1 MHRATRIAGL
11 LLPLTLLAGCGGAAQ
26 TNSADRAAGDAPA
39 AQPVSSREAD
49 GDALVARLRT
59 ALEQLT
65 TTRFE
70 VRLTGRLEASAT
82 GAADLTTDPP
92 SVQLTPETPL
102 LGVSE
107 VRLVKGVGYAEIE
120 GQWVKADLATL
131 LSMLPVDV
139 AELDLDQLADA
150 LAGSLSDVDVSGDTG
165 EEVWRAT
172 VDPAELLAGL
182 DVGRIEIGPE
192 HTEVPTDV
200 GLTASFQGD
209 RLDGLVVDL
218 GDTGAVELTLS
229 DQGEPVRIEAPRGDV
244 TDFTDFGWFAMTPET
259 PGG

>member
-11 LLPLTLLAGCGGAAQ
+11 LLPLTLLAGCGGTAE
-26 TNSADRAAGDAPA
+26 TTSADRAAVDAPA

-49 GDALVARLRT
+49 GDALVAKLRT

-102 LGVSE
+102 FGVSE
-107 VRLVKGVGYAEIE
+107 VRLVKGVAYAEME

-131 LSMLPVDV
+131 LSMLPVDLGGV
-139 AELDLDQLADA
+139 DLDQLADA

-165 EEVWRAT
+165 EEVWHAT
-172 VDPAELLAGL
+172 VDPAQLLADAGAL
-182 DVGRIEIGPE
+182 GGPRHRGCRRRSE
-192 HTEVPTDV
+192 
-200 GLTASFQGD
+200 LTATFQGD
-209 RLDGLVVDL
+209 RLDALVVDL
-218 GDTGAVELTLS
+218 GDTGTVELTLLRPGRAGA
-229 DQGEPVRIEAPRGDV
+229 DQGAA
-244 TDFTDFGWFAMTPET
+244 W
-259 PGG
+259 

>member
-11 LLPLTLLAGCGGAAQ
+11 LLPLTLLAGCGGTAE
-26 TNSADRAAGDAPA
+26 TTSADRAAVDAPA

-49 GDALVARLRT
+49 GDALVAKLRT

-102 LGVSE
+102 FGVSE
-107 VRLVKGVGYAEIE
+107 VRLVKGVAYAEME

-139 AELDLDQLADA
+139 ADLDLDQLADA

-165 EEVWRAT
+165 EEVWNAT
-172 VDPAELLAGL
+172 VDPAQLLADAGAL
-182 DVGRIEIGPE
+182 DGHVIEGDGA
-192 HTEVPTDV
+192 VD
-200 GLTASFQGD
+200 LTATFQGD
-209 RLDGLVVDL
+209 ELDALVVDL
-218 GDTGAVELTLS
+218 GDTGTVELTLL
-229 DQGEPVRIEAPRGDV
+229 DQGEPVRITAPRGDV
-244 TDFTDFGWFAMTPET
+244 TDFTDFGWFAMTPEK